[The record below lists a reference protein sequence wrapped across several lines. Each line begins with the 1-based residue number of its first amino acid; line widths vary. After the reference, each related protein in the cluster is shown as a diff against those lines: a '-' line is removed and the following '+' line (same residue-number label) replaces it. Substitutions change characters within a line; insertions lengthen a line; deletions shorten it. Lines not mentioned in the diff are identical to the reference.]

1 MDATMV
7 RELVSS
13 LRYIQGE
20 IQDQK
25 PSHIPDAQAQRLA
38 AAIARL
44 QTCQKIHPAVFGSYY
59 QFVMAAAEG
68 NPAGDFID
76 VMFAAS
82 QWPCEFT
89 IRNLDAQSLRD
100 PRVLD
105 IYLACL
111 DTDPTMT
118 LPFLAPDPVVA
129 DRTRGRIREALDL
142 MEKAIPRLAQE
153 FYALVHEIVL
163 ASSATGTGEMRFDGA
178 SSYMLWGALFLNPD
192 ESKSVLEMLETLVH
206 ESSHSLL
213 FGMCTEE
220 ALVRNDDDAT
230 FRSPLRP
237 DPRPMD
243 GIYHATY
250 VSARMHYA
258 VAEALR
264 SPLLDSAQ
272 REEAAGLLVSSYRA
286 FNDGHQLVAG
296 HGDLTETGERL
307 MREARSYMAQ
317 SPYWHI

>member
-7 RELVSS
+7 RELVTS
-13 LRYIQGE
+13 LQYIQSE

-25 PSHIPDAQAQRLA
+25 PSDITDAQALRLA
-38 AAIARL
+38 AAIAHL
-44 QTCQKIHPAVFGSYY
+44 EPCKKIHPAVFGSYY

-68 NPAGDFID
+68 APTGEFVD

-89 IRNLDAQSLRD
+89 IRNLDTQSLRD

-118 LPFLAPDPVVA
+118 LPFLTPAPA
-129 DRTRGRIREALDL
+129 AAERTRDRIREALDL
-142 MEKAIPRLAQE
+142 MEKAIPHLAEE
-153 FYALVHEIVL
+153 FYGLVHEIVL
-163 ASSATGTGEMRFDGA
+163 ASSATGKGEMRFDGA

-192 ESKSVLEMLETLVH
+192 ENKSVLEMLETLIH

-220 ALVRNDDDAT
+220 ALVKNDDEAT
-230 FRSPLRP
+230 FHSPLRP

-258 VAEALR
+258 IAEAIA
-264 SPLLDSAQ
+264 SAELDTAQ
-272 REEAAGLLVSSYRA
+272 RAEADSLLRSSYRA
-286 FNDGHQLVAG
+286 FRDGYQLVAE
-296 HGDLTETGERL
+296 HGELTETGDRL
-307 MREARSYMAQ
+307 MQEAHKYMSR
-317 SPYWHI
+317 SPYAKT